1 MIRVPEHESYILVG
15 AIIRMYKGG
24 KMGRK
29 PIEFDKDQIAQVEAL
44 ASVLSVEQIADYF
57 GIGKTTF
64 YELMQRQPE
73 ISERYKKG
81 KTKAIGNVAQRLL
94 QQAQEGNL
102 TAIIFYLKT
111 QAGWK
116 ETQQVDNVLINGTD
130 DQTIKIEFVDN
141 DNQSSKQV

>member
-1 MIRVPEHESYILVG
+1 
-15 AIIRMYKGG
+15 
-24 KMGRK
+24 MGRK

-141 DNQSSKQV
+141 DNQSSEQV